1 MAANLAMQA
10 EKILFFTLFQV
21 MINSTVLKALEE
33 PSMTPNSRSA
43 FFVSRKNTRLVG
55 HVIKWLK
62 ASSLTSCS
70 QLCVSKSWCTSTNFI
85 TYFNKDGKGT
95 CELNKHDSKPL
106 IDEFEKLQNQQG
118 VTFSLLLKGC
128 LMTGCMDGGS
138 CLFDEKNNTFSCFKK
153 PQSGDNSQVDTACIQ
168 SKPLGMEDG
177 SITDN
182 MITVSSTHPDDKAAW
197 GRLHCSLGSWATNTD
212 DDKQWFQVNF
222 VPKVK
227 LITDIA
233 TQGNGKM
240 WWWVKT
246 YYVMYKAG
254 EVTLQEYKENDQK
267 VIFQGNTNK
276 DDVVKNKI
284 NNPFQADTVRII
296 PTAFSGRIA
305 LRIELYGCDI

>member
-1 MAANLAMQA
+1 
-10 EKILFFTLFQV
+10 
-21 MINSTVLKALEE
+21 
-33 PSMTPNSRSA
+33 
-43 FFVSRKNTRLVG
+43 
-55 HVIKWLK
+55 
-62 ASSLTSCS
+62 
-70 QLCVSKSWCTSTNFI
+70 
-85 TYFNKDGKGT
+85 
-95 CELNKHDSKPL
+95 
-106 IDEFEKLQNQQG
+106 
-118 VTFSLLLKGC
+118 
-128 LMTGCMDGGS
+128 MDGGS